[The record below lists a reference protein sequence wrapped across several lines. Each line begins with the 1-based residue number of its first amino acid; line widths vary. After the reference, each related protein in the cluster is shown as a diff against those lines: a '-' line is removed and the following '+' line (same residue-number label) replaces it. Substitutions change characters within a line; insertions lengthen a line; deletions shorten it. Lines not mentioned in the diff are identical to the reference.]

1 MNFSFFWF
9 GSFVVAGGTA
19 LAELIPLGISRKA
32 ESIGWGYALILC
44 MYIILVKSKKVYDV
58 IEKIMMFV
66 AIGTFLGL
74 AISCSYKTVLEKIP
88 EFFSSFLEPNIK
100 VLERNDYEKVITA
113 ITFMGLGGF
122 WSLFLLILDFRQRN
136 GDGKTNTREIHI
148 WIHTIKRYTKRPNIN
163 LEKGFAT

>member
-1 MNFSFFWF
+1 
-9 GSFVVAGGTA
+9 
-19 LAELIPLGISRKA
+19 
-32 ESIGWGYALILC
+32 
-44 MYIILVKSKKVYDV
+44 
-58 IEKIMMFV
+58 MMFV

-74 AISCSYKTVLEKIP
+74 AISCSYKTVIEKIP

-122 WSLFLLILDFRQRN
+122 WSLFYSYWIL
-136 GDGKTNTREIHI
+136 GKGMGMAKLTQGKFTSGFIPS
-148 WIHTIKRYTKRPNIN
+148 KRYTKRPNIN